1 MTKSPRSSAGRSVI
15 GPDVVITGDIG
26 SEGTVEI
33 LGRIDGKIAARTV
46 VVGAEGRIAGSI
58 SAETVDLRGQL
69 EGQISCAALTLRS
82 VAQVRADVN
91 YHNVS
96 IESGAQIDGK
106 FIRAKA

>member
-1 MTKSPRSSAGRSVI
+1 MTESPRPPAGRSLI

-46 VVGAEGRIAGSI
+46 VVGAEGRITGSI

-69 EGQISCAALTLRS
+69 EGQISCGALTLRS

-91 YHNVS
+91 YHTIS
-96 IESGAQIDGK
+96 IESGAQIDGQ
-106 FIRAKA
+106 FMRAKA